1 MTAFPGRKKPGP
13 HKVSR
18 LKRLSATFPGPLM
31 LLLAMLTFLAGTA
44 RALINDRVANRT
56 FIKPYGA
63 GVTNEHT
70 SFDMSILD
78 GTSLVQADGKAT
90 YFLGK
95 QCKPA

>member
-1 MTAFPGRKKPGP
+1 
-13 HKVSR
+13 
-18 LKRLSATFPGPLM
+18 M
-31 LLLAMLTFLAGTA
+31 LFLATLALLPGTA
-44 RALINDRVANRT
+44 RALINDPVANRT

-78 GTSLVQADGKAT
+78 GTSLVQADGQAT

-95 QCKPA
+95 QCKPSLGLTQVSL